1 MIHRLI
7 ADEFRKLIYRNHV
20 TAGLFLTLITLVVA
34 VPARAETPRPAVP
47 AMNKSPVTSEAGR
60 IWSDVSGRIAEV
72 WVHYE
77 LGMEQEL
84 APFYRDLLRA
94 LGPGIKVRV
103 LCTDD
108 LTAQRFCEQHGGD
121 ATVGGRVVE
130 VINVGMSLSLWSRD
144 RMIARRGAR
153 DDTSA
158 PVFVPSV
165 NPFYEYEKQ
174 NELRTQRMMFRALM
188 GPQVL
193 RSWLHLEGGNV
204 VANDRMVFIGSNVLD
219 ENDCDDDDV
228 QMPRELDRITG
239 RPWTLIGTG
248 MDTLPW
254 DHVDMYMT
262 PIGNNVFLVGD
273 TRSGRRLLD
282 KSTPEHW
289 RFACEDIDAKLDAVA
304 KQLTDLSYRVL
315 RVPSVFD
322 PAGDWIITY
331 NNVLMEERDGR
342 KVVILPHY
350 EMPKLDQAAARVY
363 RELGYEV
370 KTVNVKHLFE
380 FGGAVR
386 CLVNVTRRETATTT
400 AKKVIGNGGLRVY
413 DLTSYQNRRTKAG
426 KAAAVR

>member
-1 MIHRLI
+1 M
-7 ADEFRKLIYRNHV
+7 IYRNRV
-20 TAGLFLTLITLVVA
+20 AAGLVFMLASLVPT
-34 VPARAETPRPAVP
+34 VPAKAETPRPVVP
-47 AMNKSPVTSEAGR
+47 LPTKTAATIETGR

-72 WVHYE
+72 WVHYD
-77 LGMEQEL
+77 LGMEIEL
-84 APFYRDLLRA
+84 APFYRDLFRA
-94 LGPGIKVRV
+94 LGPGVKVRV

-108 LTAQRFCEQHGGD
+108 LTAQRFCEQHGSD
-121 ATVGGRVVE
+121 ATVGGRLVE

-144 RMIARRGAR
+144 RMIARRGAK
-153 DDTSA
+153 DDTTA
-158 PVFVPSV
+158 AVFVPSV

-273 TRSGRRLLD
+273 TRMGRQLLD
-282 KSTPEHW
+282 ENTPEHW

-304 KQLTDLSYRVL
+304 KQLTDSSYRVL

-350 EMPKLDQAAARVY
+350 ELPKLDQAAARVY

-386 CLVNVTRRETATTT
+386 CLVNVARREPATTT
-400 AKKVIGNGGLRVY
+400 KKVVCNGGLRVY
-413 DLTSYQNRRTKAG
+413 DLTSYQNRRTKAQNRMT
-426 KAAAVR
+426 APSNTSRP

>member
-1 MIHRLI
+1 MINRP
-7 ADEFRKLIYRNHV
+7 AATGYF
-20 TAGLFLTLITLVVA
+20 TLHSLNRIVVSLVLSLCVA
-34 VPARAETPRPAVP
+34 NATFAETPRPAVP
-47 AMNKSPVTSEAGR
+47 APNKTPATVEAGR

-72 WVHYE
+72 LVHYD

-84 APFYRDLLRA
+84 APFYRDLFRA
-94 LGPGIKVRV
+94 LGPGVKVRV

-108 LTAQRFCEQHGGD
+108 LTAHRFSEEYGSD

-144 RMIARRGAR
+144 RMIARRNAK
-153 DDTSA
+153 DDSTA

-165 NPFYEYEKQ
+165 NPFYEFEKQ

-204 VANDRMVFIGSNVLD
+204 VSNDRMVFIGSNVLD

-239 RPWTLIGTG
+239 RPWTLIGDG

-262 PIGNNVFLVGD
+262 PIGNNIFLVGD
-273 TRSGRRLLD
+273 TRLGQRLLD
-282 KSTPEHW
+282 ETVPEHW
-289 RFACEDIDAKLDAVA
+289 KLPCDEIDAKLDTVA
-304 KQLTDLSYRVL
+304 KQLADLSYRVL

-331 NNVLMEERDGR
+331 NNVLMEERAGR
-342 KVVILPHY
+342 KVVIMPNY
-350 EMPKLDQAAARVY
+350 ELPKLDQAAASVY
-363 RELGYEV
+363 RDLGYDV
-370 KTVNVKHLFE
+370 KTVNVKHVYE

-386 CLVNVTRRETATTT
+386 CLVNVTRREPATTD
-400 AKKVIGNGGLRVY
+400 AKKMVGRGGLRVY

-426 KAAAVR
+426 RTSAVR